1 MLKRYLFLL
10 LVVLLPTAQ
19 AFADDP
25 DFLQRIDRAGEQ
37 RMLSQRIAKSYS
49 QLGLNLQPIV
59 AKQELDEAIL
69 RFENNLKFLEADAAE
84 GTKDSLANLR
94 SHWLSFRAAARG
106 VPGLTGAIWLA
117 HQADDVQHAADR
129 VVRDLQNSRPN
140 AALTSGRLVAQAGR
154 QRMLSQRIVK
164 AYLLASWGD
173 TSELTREELEASVNE
188 FSGALNSLRRRSE
201 NTAETTRELDE
212 MAQHWEWLQAALATE
227 GATSYRLIV
236 AEAGEAILQSAERLT
251 KLYAGTR

>member
-1 MLKRYLFLL
+1 MLNRNIFLL
-10 LVVLLPTAQ
+10 LAVVFSSAPALASD
-19 AFADDP
+19 A

-59 AKQELDEAIL
+59 AKQELDEAIV
-69 RFENNLKFLEADAAE
+69 RFDNNLSFLEADAAD
-84 GTKDSLANLR
+84 GTKVALATLR
-94 SHWLSFRAAARG
+94 EHWLSFRTAARG

-117 HQADDVQHAADR
+117 HQADDVQHAAER
-129 VVRDLQNSRPN
+129 VVRDLQNSHPN
-140 AALTSGRLVAQAGR
+140 ATLATGRLVAQAGR

-164 AYLLASWGD
+164 TYLLLSWGD
-173 TSELTREELEASVNE
+173 PSDLTREELEATVNE
-188 FSGALNSLRRRSE
+188 FSGALDSLRRRSD
-201 NTAETTRELDE
+201 NTAETARELEE

-227 GATSYRLIV
+227 GATNYRLIV

-251 KLYAGTR
+251 KLYASAR